1 VVRSAYFTAMWAR
14 IVVVYGLAVA
24 LVGCAGAEPAGAP
37 AEAGPAPVAASGSP
51 SGPPPVSV
59 PASLAFTGRTV
70 DGTPFDGAGL
80 AGRPVVLWFW
90 APWCGTCA
98 GQAAT
103 VVDARAKYGAKVS
116 IVGVAGL
123 GNLKAMKEFV
133 SDLDVASVPHVDDQ
147 AGAIWRKFAITQQ
160 STYVFLDTAGTI
172 VHRGWLDS
180 VAFDERLAALA
191 R

>member
-1 VVRSAYFTAMWAR
+1 MWAR
-14 IVVVYGLAVA
+14 VLVAGGLVVA
-24 LVGCAGAEPAGAP
+24 LAGCAVDPVGAP
-37 AEAGPAPVAASGSP
+37 AEAGPVPASASP
-51 SGPPPVSV
+51 SVGASDSAGGPASASAPISV
-59 PASLAFTGRTV
+59 PATLAFTGKTV
-70 DGTPFDGAGL
+70 DGQPFDGAAL

-98 GQAAT
+98 GQAAS
-103 VVDARAKYGAKVS
+103 VVDARATYGAKVS

-133 SDLDVASVPHVDDQ
+133 SDLDVAAVPHVDDQ

-160 STYVFLDTAGTI
+160 STYVFLDARGAI

>member
-1 VVRSAYFTAMWAR
+1 MWAR
-14 IVVVYGLAVA
+14 VVVVCGLAVA
-24 LVGCAGAEPAGAP
+24 LAGCAGAQPVDAP
-37 AEAGPAPVAASGSP
+37 AVAGPVPGSASASASGSASGSP
-51 SGPPPVSV
+51 SALAPIGV
-59 PASLAFTGRTV
+59 PATLEFTGRTV
-70 DGTPFDGAGL
+70 DGKPFDGAAL

-98 GQAAT
+98 GQAAS
-103 VVDARAKYGAKVS
+103 VVDARARYGAKVS

-133 SDLDVASVPHVDDQ
+133 SDLDVAAVPHVDDQ
-147 AGAIWRKFAITQQ
+147 AGAIWRRFAITQQ
-160 STYVFLDTAGTI
+160 STYVFLDAGGAI

>member
-1 VVRSAYFTAMWAR
+1 
-14 IVVVYGLAVA
+14 
-24 LVGCAGAEPAGAP
+24 
-37 AEAGPAPVAASGSP
+37 
-51 SGPPPVSV
+51 
-59 PASLAFTGRTV
+59 
-70 DGTPFDGAGL
+70 
-80 AGRPVVLWFW
+80 
-90 APWCGTCA
+90 
-98 GQAAT
+98 
-103 VVDARAKYGAKVS
+103 
-116 IVGVAGL
+116 
-123 GNLKAMKEFV
+123 MKEFV